1 MFGQQPSLVVSKPK
15 SRHWVIG
22 ATSGVIALAS
32 LVIGSAWG
40 QVHAKAVDPQVVA
53 WASAFALGL
62 FGTIGTTLVS
72 SNFGRIITGRSF
84 PSAGAAV
91 RIAVAG
97 IGYLVVLFGVFA
109 VLNVSIE
116 KLLLGAGVAA
126 VVLGIAATQS
136 LGNVFAGVVII
147 FARPFS
153 VGDHI
158 RIRSGALGGVFDGW
172 VMEMS
177 LTYTTLR
184 LDDGQWKIPNGALL
198 AAGVGQL
205 PRTLRVPP
213 LPQVPAVQPPS
224 VTAAGPASE
233 ADTGGA
239 VPWGLEV
246 ETPAKP
252 RQTVTK
258 LLQRAAP
265 TLRRSLSNRRRSVNA
280 RIKKRAKPGNRNEDP
295 RASTSAQRGSRGLL
309 DAQFGWLRQRCAEVV
324 LDAAVRPFDGVAFY
338 AVLTLVAS
346 CMGGGGKASL
356 CGSASSK

>member
-15 SRHWVIG
+15 SGHWIIG
-22 ATSGVIALAS
+22 TTSGAIALAS

-40 QVHAKAVDPQVVA
+40 QVNAKAIDPRVIA
-53 WASAFALGL
+53 WAGAFALAL
-62 FGTIGTTLVS
+62 FGTIGTTIVS
-72 SNFGRIITGRSF
+72 SNAGRIITRRSF

-91 RIAVAG
+91 RIAAAG
-97 IGYLVVLFGVFA
+97 VGYVVVLFGALA
-109 VLNVSIE
+109 VLNVSVE
-116 KLLLGAGVAA
+116 KLLLGAGVAG

-147 FARPFS
+147 FARPFA

-184 LDDGQWKIPNGALL
+184 LDDGQWKIPNSALL

-224 VTAAGPASE
+224 ATATGSAPGPDAGVE
-233 ADTGGA
+233 AAA

-246 ETPAKP
+246 ETPAEH

-265 TLRRSLSNRRRSVNA
+265 ASRRSLSNRGRSVNA
-280 RIKKRAKPGNRNEDP
+280 RIKKGTKPGGHNGDP
-295 RASTSAQRGSRGLL
+295 PS
-309 DAQFGWLRQRCAEVV
+309 
-324 LDAAVRPFDGVAFY
+324 
-338 AVLTLVAS
+338 
-346 CMGGGGKASL
+346 
-356 CGSASSK
+356 